1 MQDCYNCSL
10 FNIYRAAHS
19 QPVSLVMKAPRLANV
34 VTPPFVGVVTVLI
47 GDTAQA
53 VQSFLAQPRW
63 RMQTQTR
70 SGSYRNLPV
79 QMRKDAWNRWADQWF
94 PVTLASRVGS
104 ALVSWEIHF
113 TISLN
118 WSEKSSIYLHKK
130 TQSGIFVFQSSPS
143 DVSSISCPIHCQFSK
158 HSFLH
163 YETCVSI
170 LTTLSRPAE
179 YFNLCFEYVLKKKR
193 ICIEHVC
200 KNNIFW
206 PKSEQNMRFGG
217 NILIWWHLIR
227 WNNKN
232 KTESFWWKIN
242 FIRFIYSYKIKICLV
257 SDVDSLHGNFLEYCG
272 ICACC

>member
-94 PVTLASRVGS
+94 PVTFASRVGS

-118 WSEKSSIYLHKK
+118 WSENPQFIYTKK
-130 TQSGIFVFQSSPS
+130 HSQGFLFFNLRQAMSPPSVAQFTASFQSTASYIMRH
-143 DVSSISCPIHCQFSK
+143 VWAFWLL
-158 HSFLH
+158 FLD
-163 YETCVSI
+163 
-170 LTTLSRPAE
+170 L
-179 YFNLCFEYVLKKKR
+179 
-193 ICIEHVC
+193 
-200 KNNIFW
+200 
-206 PKSEQNMRFGG
+206 Q
-217 NILIWWHLIR
+217 NILI
-227 WNNKN
+227 
-232 KTESFWWKIN
+232 
-242 FIRFIYSYKIKICLV
+242 CV
-257 SDVDSLHGNFLEYCG
+257 SSMF
-272 ICACC
+272 